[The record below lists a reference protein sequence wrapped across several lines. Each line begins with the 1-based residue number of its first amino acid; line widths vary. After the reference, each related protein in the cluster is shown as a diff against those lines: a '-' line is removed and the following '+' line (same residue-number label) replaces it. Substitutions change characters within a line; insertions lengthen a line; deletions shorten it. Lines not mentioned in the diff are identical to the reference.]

1 MYIVSVF
8 QEAVQLNPIFQG
20 SSVEDTFIEQ
30 MALGRIVVW
39 NNKQHIEAS
48 SLEGLITHVIEV
60 YSLHD
65 VLCVLCVIIEPP
77 RGKTNNL
84 VFEQVRHKPSC
95 MSTEEC

>member
-1 MYIVSVF
+1 MFMTIEYFQRNHIHTPLGLTYPLYITVF

-20 SSVEDTFIEQ
+20 SSPEDTFIEQ

-60 YSLHD
+60 
-65 VLCVLCVIIEPP
+65 
-77 RGKTNNL
+77 T
-84 VFEQVRHKPSC
+84 
-95 MSTEEC
+95 

>member
-1 MYIVSVF
+1 MFFSVF

-60 YSLHD
+60 HVLH
-65 VLCVLCVIIEPP
+65 VMFL
-77 RGKTNNL
+77 T
-84 VFEQVRHKPSC
+84 S
-95 MSTEEC
+95 